1 MRSSR
6 PARSKKRES
15 RQLEIEVEEKEGYH
29 IVTPIG
35 ELDIYTVPLFRK
47 VVLKLEG
54 DRRHDLILDLS
65 RVTFIDSSGL
75 GSLIEIWQKVQS
87 VDGEIAYVVS
97 NPRMLKVFRLVDLD
111 RVFRVFPN
119 LGRALQDVG
128 ITGGY
133 VDEEFFSDLT

>member
-1 MRSSR
+1 M
-6 PARSKKRES
+6 
-15 RQLEIEVEEKEGYH
+15 EIEVEEKEGYH
-29 IVTPIG
+29 IVSPVG

-54 DRRHDLILDLS
+54 DRRHDLILDLT

-75 GSLIEIWQKVQS
+75 GSLIEIFQKVQS
-87 VDGEIAYVVS
+87 VEGEIAYVVD
-97 NPRMLKVFRLVDLD
+97 NPRILKIFKLVDLD
-111 RVFRVFPN
+111 KVFPVFPN

-128 ITGGY
+128 VTGGY

>member
-1 MRSSR
+1 M
-6 PARSKKRES
+6 
-15 RQLEIEVEEKEGYH
+15 EIEVEEKEGYH
-29 IVTPIG
+29 IVSPVG

-65 RVTFIDSSGL
+65 RLTFIDSSGL
-75 GSLIEIWQKVQS
+75 GSLIEIWQKLQS

-97 NPRMLKVFRLVDLD
+97 NPRILKVFKLVDLD
-111 RVFRVFPN
+111 KVFRVFPN

-128 ITGGY
+128 VTGGY

>member
-1 MRSSR
+1 M
-6 PARSKKRES
+6 
-15 RQLEIEVEEKEGYH
+15 EIEVEEKEGYH

-35 ELDIYTVPLFRK
+35 ELDIYTVALFRK

-65 RVTFIDSSGL
+65 RVAFIDSSGL

>member
-1 MRSSR
+1 M
-6 PARSKKRES
+6 
-15 RQLEIEVEEKEGYH
+15 EIEVEEKEGYH

-54 DRRHDLILDLS
+54 DRRHDMILDLS
-65 RVTFIDSSGL
+65 RLTFLDSSGL
-75 GSLIEIWQKVQS
+75 GSLIEIFQKVRS

-97 NPRMLKVFRLVDLD
+97 NPRIIKIFRLVDLD
-111 RVFRVFPN
+111 KVFPIFPN
-119 LGRALQDVG
+119 LGRALQDKGV
-128 ITGGY
+128 TGGY

>member
-1 MRSSR
+1 M
-6 PARSKKRES
+6 
-15 RQLEIEVEEKEGYH
+15 EIEVEEKEGYH
-29 IVTPIG
+29 IVTPVG

-54 DRRHDLILDLS
+54 DRRHDLILDLT

-75 GSLIEIWQKVQS
+75 GSLIEIFQKVQS
-87 VDGEIAYVVS
+87 VQGEIAYVVD
-97 NPRMLKVFRLVDLD
+97 NPRILKVFKLVDLD
-111 RVFRVFPN
+111 KVFPIFSN

-128 ITGGY
+128 VTTGGGY

>member
-1 MRSSR
+1 M
-6 PARSKKRES
+6 
-15 RQLEIEVEEKEGYH
+15 EIEVEEKEGYNV
-29 IVTPIG
+29 VTPVG

-54 DRRHDLILDLS
+54 DRRHDLILDLT

-75 GSLIEIWQKVQS
+75 GSLIEILQKVRS
-87 VDGEIAYVVS
+87 MDGEIAYVVD
-97 NPRMLKVFRLVDLD
+97 NPRMIKVFKLVGLD
-111 RVFRVFPN
+111 RIFRVFPN

-128 ITGGY
+128 VTGGY

>member
-1 MRSSR
+1 M
-6 PARSKKRES
+6 
-15 RQLEIEVEEKEGYH
+15 EIEVEEKEGYH
-29 IVTPIG
+29 IVTPVG

-54 DRRHDLILDLS
+54 HRRHDLILDLS
-65 RVTFIDSSGL
+65 RLTFIDSSGL
-75 GSLIEIWQKVQS
+75 GSLIEIWQKVQT

-97 NPRMLKVFRLVDLD
+97 NPRILKVFKLVDLD
-111 RVFRVFPN
+111 KVFRVFPN

-128 ITGGY
+128 VTGGY